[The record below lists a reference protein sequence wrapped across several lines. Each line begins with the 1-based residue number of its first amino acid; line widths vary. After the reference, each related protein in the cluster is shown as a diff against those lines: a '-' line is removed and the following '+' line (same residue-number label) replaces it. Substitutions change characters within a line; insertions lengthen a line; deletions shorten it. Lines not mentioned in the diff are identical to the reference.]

1 MREGIIMRLIVG
13 FIFLVSSVFNSALA
27 VVPVIAP
34 TEEAREAVTVSAYL
48 RQIHDLINGMADTTD
63 IARQLVSLQSIIE
76 LQNKVTL
83 VCNDVCDERGQ
94 AGLRNYIQTLNNNI
108 ANQFNQ
114 ASASLR
120 STATT
125 IRNLQDLIDF
135 VTNGGL
141 TLNTKQAALALQKS
155 ILKVQAQAQVTL
167 SQTLVLLNQQ
177 AQRQLAQEKLDKVVT
192 KDIYTGFKKSGL

>member
-1 MREGIIMRLIVG
+1 MRVVIFI
-13 FIFLVSSVFNSALA
+13 IFLIQMNSMFA
-27 VVPVIAP
+27 VVPVVAP
-34 TEEAREAVTVSAYL
+34 TEEAREAVTVASYL

-63 IARQLVSLQSIIE
+63 IARQLTSLHSLIE
-76 LQNKVTL
+76 LQNKVAL
-83 VCNDVCDERGQ
+83 VCSNTCDERGQ
-94 AGLRNYIQTLNNNI
+94 AALRNYVNNLNNSI
-108 ANQFNQ
+108 ATQFNQ

-135 VTNGGL
+135 VTNGGI

-167 SQTLVLLNQQ
+167 SQTMVLLNQQ
-177 AQRQLAQEKLDKVVT
+177 AQRQLAQEKLDKAVT
-192 KDIYTGFKKSGL
+192 KDIYTGIKKSGL